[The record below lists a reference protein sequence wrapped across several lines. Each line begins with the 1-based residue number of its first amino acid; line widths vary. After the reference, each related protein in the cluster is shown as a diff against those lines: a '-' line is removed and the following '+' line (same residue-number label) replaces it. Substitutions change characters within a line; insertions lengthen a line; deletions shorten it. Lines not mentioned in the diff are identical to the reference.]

1 MFLQRFPLRGGRRH
15 SFQPWGSSGRDFQ
28 WRIFKCQNQR
38 LHNQQLQKYR
48 QLQKNLLHNHP
59 RQGFRRR
66 LGCCLRRLVVAL
78 PLGAVSFAGLPLA
91 SLPLA
96 PAAQAEPLA
105 QVPPLPQ
112 LPLALPLALPQLP
125 PLPQTAIPQ
134 TNFPQTALPQT
145 ALPQASLSVLQPQPG
160 GLPQPGPGQRR
171 LGVWLTNSPSPLYY
185 DRDRIERA
193 VAELAE
199 AGFNTLYPNVW
210 SRGTTFH
217 RSSYAPMEQE
227 LQRVNPNLDPICRF
241 TSAAHR
247 RGLQVIPWFEY
258 GLMEPADAE
267 VVQRH
272 PDWLQQR
279 LDGSSTMTMHGKPM
293 VWLNPAHPEVRRRFI
308 SLIAEIVQRCSVDGI
323 QLDDHFA
330 WPVELGY
337 DPYTRAL
344 YRSETGSEPPAN
356 IIDRFWMRWR
366 RQQLTS
372 LLRELRQRLQQLDGQ
387 GQSLSRRRVISLS
400 PGPFRFAYNTWLQDW
415 ELWSLGGLVD
425 ELVVQNYAYSVAG
438 FARDLQQPALLQ
450 AKQWG
455 LPVDI
460 GILAGFG
467 GRATSMATVAETTR
481 LALQS
486 GHGVIYF
493 YWEGLWGVHAGPEA
507 GELRRSGF
515 RDLFQPS

>member
-1 MFLQRFPLRGGRRH
+1 MIFQRQIFQCQHHPLQ
-15 SFQPWGSSGRDFQ
+15 
-28 WRIFKCQNQR
+28 
-38 LHNQQLQKYR
+38 NQQLHNYRLHSYR
-48 QLQKNLLHNHP
+48 QHGFRRHGLWQH
-59 RQGFRRR
+59 GFRRR
-66 LGCCLRRLVVAL
+66 LGCWLRRLVVAL
-78 PLGAVSFAGLPLA
+78 PLAGLA
-91 SLPLA
+91 LA
-96 PAAQAEPLA
+96 PAAHAEPLA
-105 QVPPLPQ
+105 QLLPLPPLPQ
-112 LPLALPLALPQLP
+112 LPLALPQ
-125 PLPQTAIPQ
+125 
-134 TNFPQTALPQT
+134 
-145 ALPQASLSVLQPQPG
+145 
-160 GLPQPGPGQRR
+160 LPQPGPSQRR

-217 RSSYAPMEQE
+217 RSSYAPMEPE
-227 LQRVNPNLDPICRF
+227 LQRLNPNLDPICRF

-267 VVQRH
+267 VVRRN
-272 PDWLQQR
+272 PDWLQRR

-308 SLIAEIVQRCSVDGI
+308 GLIAEIVQRCSVDGI

-337 DPYTRAL
+337 DPYTRDL
-344 YRSETGSEPPAN
+344 YRRETGSEPPAN
-356 IIDRFWMRWR
+356 ITDRVWMRWR
-366 RQQLTS
+366 RQQLTG

-387 GQSLSRRRVISLS
+387 GQGQRQSPGQGKRRVISLS

-415 ELWSLGGLVD
+415 EIWSLGGLVD

-438 FARDLQQPALLQ
+438 FGRDLQQPALLK

-467 GRATSMATVAETTR
+467 GRATSMATVAEKTR

-515 RDLFQPS
+515 RDLFQQS